1 MDDLRTADLMLHSG
15 EARLPWFND
24 AHDKSTPHHASL
36 EKGGGENLEI
46 FAGGIKNNAFDKSE
60 KALMKTA
67 IFDIILLS

>member
-1 MDDLRTADLMLHSG
+1 MTRTTNLRRT
-15 EARLPWFND
+15 
-24 AHDKSTPHHASL
+24 HASL

-60 KALMKTA
+60 KELMKTA

>member
-1 MDDLRTADLMLHSG
+1 MPPLKREVA
-15 EARLPWFND
+15 
-24 AHDKSTPHHASL
+24 K
-36 EKGGGENLEI
+36 NLEI